1 MPPLLA
7 LCDRQ
12 RPLHQ
17 IADVGKNLA
26 RRPRLFRCPKL
37 RECFGRTTYRF
48 TTPICESGES
58 VPK

>member
-7 LCDRQ
+7 LRDRQ

-17 IADVGKNLA
+17 VANVRQNLTRRA
-26 RRPRLFRCPKL
+26 RLLRRSKMPK
-37 RECFGRTTYRF
+37 CIGRTTYRF
-48 TTPICESGES
+48 TASICESGES